1 MKLNIMVITEYKER
15 ATDSHVFVV
24 NESQKVID
32 YNNSSDRKWLAN
44 HCMWAMNNG
53 RSVTT
58 FPAIRNGPDGTW
70 TQVLVES
77 N

>member
-1 MKLNIMVITEYKER
+1 MKLPIMVITEYKER
-15 ATDSHVFVV
+15 ATDTQVFVV

-32 YNNSSDRKWLAN
+32 YGNSNDRKWLAN
-44 HCMWAMNNG
+44 HCMWAMNNR

-58 FPAIRNGPDGTW
+58 FPVVRNRDNTW
-70 TQVLVES
+70 SQPLVES